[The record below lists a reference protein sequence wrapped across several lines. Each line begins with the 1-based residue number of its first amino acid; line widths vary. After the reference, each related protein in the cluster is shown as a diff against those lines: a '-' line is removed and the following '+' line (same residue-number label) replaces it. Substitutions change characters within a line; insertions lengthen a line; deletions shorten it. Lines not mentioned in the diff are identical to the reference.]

1 VYELYSRTLDLVP
14 GSNNIQKFHE
24 DAKLMARAETQSFLL
39 RGLFALSNS
48 NITSSSSSSST
59 AAAVTLTC
67 KFAFSKREKEVLR
80 NGRNRSSRG
89 PLRVS
94 QQVYS
99 ECTALETLLGYLY
112 LKDQFRLQVVLD
124 ELSRLRTSC
133 SIIPDKINWN

>member
-1 VYELYSRTLDLVP
+1 
-14 GSNNIQKFHE
+14 
-24 DAKLMARAETQSFLL
+24 MARAETQSFLL

-48 NITSSSSSSST
+48 NITST
-59 AAAVTLTC
+59 PC
-67 KFAFSKREKEVLR
+67 KFEFSKREKEVLR

-124 ELSRLRTSC
+124 ELSRLRTS